1 MTIGNAMNAAASGMA
16 AERLRMDVTS
26 ANIANAN
33 SMRTKDA
40 EAFQRRIVVLSGTPE
55 HGVKVERIDIDR
67 TPSRPVHDPS
77 NPNADQDGNVFYS
90 NVNPIMEMVNMMT
103 ANRAYEANIAAF
115 NSAKGMAKAA
125 LNIGKV

>member
-1 MTIGNAMNAAASGMA
+1 MTLGRAMNNAASGMA

-33 SMRTKDA
+33 SMRTRDA
-40 EAFQRRIVVLSGTPE
+40 EAFQRRIVVLTGSPE
-55 HGVKVERIDIDR
+55 TGVKVERIEVDR
-67 TPSRPVHDPS
+67 TPGRVVHDPS
-77 NPNADQDGNVFYS
+77 NPNADAEGNIFFS

-103 ANRAYEANIAAF
+103 ANRSYEANIAAF
-115 NSAKGMAKAA
+115 NSAKSMAKSA